1 MDSSSEKPLKPPSDL
16 IRLGEGGTL
25 VEDADEETFDLYSNL
40 ANTGSEESN
49 NARKGGLGF
58 LDSHKDTLEIDF
70 ELQPPSVPLDSA
82 LSPKLRHSK
91 IKSHKAKKSELQSK
105 NISVSIHQ
113 DIGALRNRKGDTG
126 SVVWRASLFLAE
138 FLLQQFYFPLP
149 TFTPLINPTLA
160 KTSSVLELGAGTGLS
175 SVLLHE
181 IFGSWTATD
190 QYDNL
195 KLISRNLKENKLEDV
210 VGIKEVDWFQS
221 LEKASQSSHR
231 QEGGEYDL
239 VLAIDCIY
247 NEALIKP
254 LVATFDRYTMRR
266 KTLVWVVI
274 ELRSS
279 DVVTAFLEEWLSHDG
294 WTIYRLGEEA
304 MGPKM
309 ARGFVGWIG
318 WRE

>member
-1 MDSSSEKPLKPPSDL
+1 M
-16 IRLGEGGTL
+16 
-25 VEDADEETFDLYSNL
+25 
-40 ANTGSEESN
+40 
-49 NARKGGLGF
+49 
-58 LDSHKDTLEIDF
+58 
-70 ELQPPSVPLDSA
+70 
-82 LSPKLRHSK
+82 
-91 IKSHKAKKSELQSK
+91 
-105 NISVSIHQ
+105 
-113 DIGALRNRKGDTG
+113 
-126 SVVWRASLFLAE
+126 
-138 FLLQQFYFPLP
+138 QQFYFPLP
-149 TFTPLINPTLA
+149 TFTPLVSPTLA

-175 SVLLHE
+175 SVLLHK

-221 LEKASQSSHR
+221 LERASQSSPR

-254 LVATFDRYTMRR
+254 LVATFDRYTKRG

-279 DVVTAFLEEWLSHDG
+279 DVVSTLTMTPRSQ
-294 WTIYRLGEEA
+294 
-304 MGPKM
+304 
-309 ARGFVGWIG
+309 
-318 WRE
+318 